1 MNKKYWAAGL
11 LTIVLALAAGCGQKP
26 AAAPSEP
33 PQNTAGQVQTP
44 GTDQAE
50 PTPEEKETDT
60 VANTNPTEP
69 DTNVNAEK
77 AGTETQVAATDPKPP
92 EKSTEPQPKKAHIK
106 MYYTDPELME
116 LKEADGEIT
125 YTDDKDKY
133 AKSFQALQKSSN
145 EQLQPL
151 WMDSIKLNSV
161 KFENGALT
169 LDITKPQEANLGSGG
184 EMFAIEALRNMF
196 FQYDEVKSIELLVD
210 GKQVESLMGHVDL
223 EHPMTR

>member
-1 MNKKYWAAGL
+1 MMNKKYWTVGL

-33 PQNTAGQVQTP
+33 PQNTAGQVPTP
-44 GTDQAE
+44 ETDQAE
-50 PTPEEKETDT
+50 PTTKETDA
-60 VANTNPTEP
+60 VANTNTE
-69 DTNVNAEK
+69 N
-77 AGTETQVAATDPKPP
+77 AGTETQVAATNPKSP
-92 EKSTEPQPKKAHIK
+92 EKSTESQPIKARIK

-133 AKSFQALQKSSN
+133 TKSFQALQKSNSD
-145 EQLQPL
+145 QLQPL

-161 KFENGALT
+161 KFQNGALT

-184 EMFAIEALRNMF
+184 EMYAIEALRNMF
-196 FQYDEVKSIELLVD
+196 FQYDEVKSIELLID
-210 GKQVESLMGHVDL
+210 GKQVESLMGHVEL

>member
-1 MNKKYWAAGL
+1 MMNKKYWAAGL
-11 LTIVLALAAGCGQKP
+11 LTIVLALTAGCGQKP

-44 GTDQAE
+44 ETDQDE
-50 PTPEEKETDT
+50 STPEETDT
-60 VANTNPTEP
+60 VANTNSTEP
-69 DTNVNAEK
+69 ETNVNSEK

-92 EKSTEPQPKKAHIK
+92 EKSTEPQPIKANIK
-106 MYYTDPELME
+106 VYYTDPELME
-116 LKEADGEIT
+116 LKEAAGEIT
-125 YTDDKDKY
+125 YTDEKDKY
-133 AKSFQALQKSSN
+133 AKSFQALQKSSS

-169 LDITKPQEANLGSGG
+169 LDITKPGEANLGSGG